1 MELLGVW
8 LAAARDA
15 GEPLPDAMSLA
26 TITPDGWPSAR
37 MVMLRGLDRGV
48 TFFTDSGSDKGAELA
63 AVPRAAALLHWLAPQ
78 HRQVRIVGEVE
89 PVGAAEAERYW
100 RTRPP
105 EVRRT
110 AAASAQSQ
118 VIASRAELEQR
129 RQRPRP
135 TLSRRRFAA
144 PPRSVDR
151 IPDPPRHHRVLAGG
165 SRPPARPI
173 PIPPGG
179 GIMGR
184 GATFTLTAR
193 WP

>member
-1 MELLGVW
+1 
-8 LAAARDA
+8 
-15 GEPLPDAMSLA
+15 MSLA

-110 AAASAQSQ
+110 ATASAQSQ

-129 RQRPRP
+129 VNDLTRRYPDGVSLPRP
-135 TLSRRRFAA
+135 ERWTGYRIRPATVEFWQEAPDRLHDRFRYRRVAGSWDVERLS
-144 PPRSVDR
+144 P
-151 IPDPPRHHRVLAGG
+151 
-165 SRPPARPI
+165 
-173 PIPPGG
+173 
-179 GIMGR
+179 
-184 GATFTLTAR
+184 
-193 WP
+193 

>member
-15 GEPLPDAMSLA
+15 AEPLPDAMSLA

-89 PVGAAEAERYW
+89 RIGAAEAERYW

-129 RQRPRP
+129 VNDLARRYPDGVSLPRP
-135 TLSRRRFAA
+135 DRWTGYRIRPATVEFWQEAPDRLHDRFRYRRVAGSWDVERLS
-144 PPRSVDR
+144 P
-151 IPDPPRHHRVLAGG
+151 
-165 SRPPARPI
+165 
-173 PIPPGG
+173 
-179 GIMGR
+179 
-184 GATFTLTAR
+184 
-193 WP
+193 